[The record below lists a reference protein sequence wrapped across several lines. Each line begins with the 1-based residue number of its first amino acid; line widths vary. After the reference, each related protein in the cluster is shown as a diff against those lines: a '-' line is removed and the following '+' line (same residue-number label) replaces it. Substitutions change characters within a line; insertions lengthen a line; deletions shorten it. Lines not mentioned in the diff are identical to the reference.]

1 MKLSLRALPKRETY
15 ELKESGERLPVDGYW
30 YKHHEVVNDR
40 RKTVPETVVKN
51 AMLMQNMYNQN
62 LAAITKDQAKLSLQ
76 EEQLA
81 NQLKAE
87 FMRPKAVVFDAQGN
101 FHRTRVDE
109 QSFL

>member
-1 MKLSLRALPKRETY
+1 MKLGMTIIPKRETY
-15 ELKESGERLPVDGYW
+15 EVKESGERLPVNGYW
-30 YKHHEVVNDR
+30 YKQHEVVNQR
-40 RKTVPETVVKN
+40 RESVPDTVVKN

-62 LAAITKDQAKLSLQ
+62 LATITKDQAKLSLQ

-87 FMRPKAVVFDAQGN
+87 FMRPKAVVFDARGN
-101 FHRTRVDE
+101 FHRTRIDE